1 MAESTQRARWN
12 RRHAERCDAEPT
24 VCESL
29 IEFERYLPRHGFA
42 LDLACGAGGNAI
54 WLAERGLDVLAID
67 VSDVA
72 LAQIRK
78 VRERLRIETQVA
90 DLATY
95 PFDCEAADLI
105 VVSRFLER
113 GLCARIAAA
122 LAPGGL
128 LLYQTFVGAYQGHG
142 PRRADYRLASGELPA
157 LFAELDVVEYME
169 DPEAGPLSGYA
180 TLLARARS
188 DD

>member
-24 VCESL
+24 VCEGL

-54 WLAERGLDVLAID
+54 WLAQRGLGVLAID

-72 LAQIRK
+72 LVQLRQAS
-78 VRERLRIETQVA
+78 EGLRIETHVA
-90 DLATY
+90 DLTSY
-95 PFDCEAADLI
+95 SLGQHAADLV

-113 GLCARIAAA
+113 GLCARIVSAM
-122 LAPGGL
+122 APGGL
-128 LLYQTFVGAYQGHG
+128 LLYQTFVGPYRGHG
-142 PRRADYRLASGELPA
+142 PRRLDYRLASGELPL
-157 LFAELDVVEYME
+157 LFAELDVIEYLE
-169 DPEAGPLSGYA
+169 DPESGPLSGYA

-188 DD
+188 DG